1 MVQSPYLRNSGLFA
15 SCLFTLSLF
24 IAGNFLSHFISA
36 ESTNTTNTTQQSSEP
51 SLQDF
56 RLSLSNIV
64 NQSNAL
70 TAAYQDEIGKWQ
82 SHEYD
87 NATLAS
93 VTDSYLPKFE
103 RLANKAQNLTYPA
116 DYKNVSD
123 ALVSSLKSETDSNK
137 YFRDYLLSGNETVNE
152 ISIDLLSKAQQYEQ
166 VYSKF
171 LANSSSTN
179 EKPLLES

>member
-1 MVQSPYLRNSGLFA
+1 MKFSKYSSILIVS
-15 SCLFTLSLF
+15 F
-24 IAGNFLSHFISA
+24 IAILMVISYSLRVQA
-36 ESTNTTNTTQQSSEP
+36 GIITPEP

-70 TAAYQDEIGKWQ
+70 TAAYQDEIGKWE
-82 SHEYD
+82 SHQYD

-103 RLANKAQNLTYPA
+103 SLVNKAQNLTYPA
-116 DYKNVSD
+116 DYKNVHD
-123 ALVSSLKSETDSNK
+123 ALVNSLRSETDSNK
-137 YFRDYLLSGNETVNE
+137 YFRDYLLSGNETENE
-152 ISIDLLSKAQQYEQ
+152 ISIDLFSKAYQYEQ

-171 LANSSSTN
+171 LADSLPAN
-179 EKPLLES
+179 ENKTIV